1 LISSRFSSQK
11 QSYAQGAEPKAPV
24 QVKEIE
30 AELTKLKEEQAK
42 KEAKWEATQKQHEET
57 LYIICS

>member
-1 LISSRFSSQK
+1 MLRVRNRR
-11 QSYAQGAEPKAPV
+11 PPV

-57 LYIICS
+57 LCIICS

>member
-1 LISSRFSSQK
+1 V
-11 QSYAQGAEPKAPV
+11 EPKAPV

-42 KEAKWEATQKQHEET
+42 KEAKWEAA
-57 LYIICS
+57 